1 MSKAKANLN
10 LAEMGAAVNVE
21 ELAQVLKIS
30 KTRAY
35 ELVKM
40 QGFPTLKLGK
50 RILVPTEALVQW
62 LNANLGR
69 TLL

>member
-10 LAEMGAAVNVE
+10 LADMGAAVNVE

-30 KTRAY
+30 KTKAY

-40 QGFPTLKLGK
+40 EGFPAVKLGK
-50 RILVPTEALVQW
+50 RILVPTEALVHW
-62 LNANLGR
+62 LNANIGR
-69 TLL
+69 AL

>member
-1 MSKAKANLN
+1 MAKAKANLN
-10 LAEMGAAVNVE
+10 LADMGAAINVE

-40 QGFPTLKLGK
+40 QGFPAVKLGK
-50 RILVPTEALVQW
+50 RILVPTDALVQW

-69 TLL
+69 AL

>member
-10 LAEMGAAVNVE
+10 LADMGAAVNVE

-30 KTRAY
+30 KTKAY

-40 QGFPTLKLGK
+40 EGFPAVKLGK
-50 RILVPTEALVQW
+50 RILIPTEALVHW
-62 LNANLGR
+62 LNANIGR
-69 TLL
+69 AL

>member
-1 MSKAKANLN
+1 MVKAKASLN

-30 KTRAY
+30 KTKAY
-35 ELVKM
+35 ELVKRE
-40 QGFPTLKLGK
+40 GFPAVKLGK

-62 LNANLGR
+62 LNANIGR
-69 TLL
+69 AL